1 MIPIQSGSKQLWG
14 SGEESFDFGGKATE
28 RENCENA
35 KEAGLRQ
42 KEKLRA
48 SRAGRCLGI
57 KSASK
62 DRYAYNKNVFAQ
74 NSIVSSLTAVK
85 RISAWPASM

>member
-1 MIPIQSGSKQLWG
+1 MAGGNFSAMIPIQSGSKQLWG

-42 KEKLRA
+42 KAETQGEQSGKMFGYQVCEQR
-48 SRAGRCLGI
+48 
-57 KSASK
+57 
-62 DRYAYNKNVFAQ
+62 
-74 NSIVSSLTAVK
+74 
-85 RISAWPASM
+85 